1 MLKRK
6 IETILADWKNTPNK
20 SPLIIKGQRQCGK
33 TFSVRNFAEKN
44 YKHVVYLNFL
54 KNPDYISI
62 FNGSLEVD
70 NLIIMMS
77 ALLGNKKNTNFRNVI
92 HAWKGAGKY
101 LLDIVAERK
110 NGSDCP

>member
-6 IETILADWKNTPNK
+6 VESILLDWKNTPNK

-33 TFSVRNFAEKN
+33 TFSVRAFAEAN

-54 KNPDYISI
+54 KNPNYISI

-70 NLIIMMS
+70 NLVIMMS
-77 ALLGNKKNTNFRNVI
+77 ALGGGDVI
-92 HAWKGAGKY
+92 FEPHET
-101 LLDIVAERK
+101 LIILDEIQ
-110 NGSDCP
+110 DCPEARTALVNRL